1 MKYIMDYV
9 FNKVRMVL
17 QRELKGV
24 ETIEIILIL
33 CVLIA
38 MVIVFKSQLTSLISN
53 IFNSINTSA
62 KKIY

>member
-24 ETIEIILIL
+24 GTIEIILIL

-53 IFNSINTSA
+53 IFNSINTYA

>member
-1 MKYIMDYV
+1 MKYIMNYAL
-9 FNKVRMVL
+9 NKMRVIL

-24 ETIEIILIL
+24 GTIEIILIL

>member
-24 ETIEIILIL
+24 GTIEIILIL